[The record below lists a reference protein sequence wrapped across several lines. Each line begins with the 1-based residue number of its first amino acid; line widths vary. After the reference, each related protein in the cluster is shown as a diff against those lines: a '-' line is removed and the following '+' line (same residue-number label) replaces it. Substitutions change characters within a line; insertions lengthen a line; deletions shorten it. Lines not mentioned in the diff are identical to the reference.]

1 MGLPEAVQTAAA
13 SPQIRAASRVKF
25 IRVTLILDFIQ
36 VYLTRNGYSPTYE
49 EIRSGVGLGSTNTVE
64 YHIRQMKKDGLLIH
78 DPAKPR
84 SLVLVTTA

>member
-1 MGLPEAVQTAAA
+1 MKGVYERKPRQSACPRRK
-13 SPQIRAASRVKF
+13 S
-25 IRVTLILDFIQ
+25 ILDFIQ
-36 VYLTRNGYSPTYE
+36 VYLTCNGYSPTYE

-78 DPAKPR
+78 DPARPR

>member
-1 MGLPEAVQTAAA
+1 MKGVYERKPRQSTCPRRQ
-13 SPQIRAASRVKF
+13 S
-25 IRVTLILDFIQ
+25 ILDFIQ

-78 DPAKPR
+78 DPARPR
-84 SLVLVTTA
+84 SLVPVTTA